1 MRKTILAALLLLTVH
16 SFFTYTATASD
27 PPTKGSKEDR
37 EEGVRVIRPSGGSIR
52 AVEFV
57 DSTGRVTK
65 RINATREFAKKDGKR
80 HIQEIRIQTA
90 PPSAP
95 AFTLGAKRY
104 ARFVLVMESERF
116 ENDRETIRETGKAWN
131 IDNALTL
138 YDSAGRALF
147 RKTGLKCFPVALSES
162 GNRVACLLSPPQGD
176 SDPIYPPNS
185 VLFIFSGQ
193 GELVRKL
200 EDPSPYLH
208 NVKLSPSGVW
218 LAYVNQAPI
227 EEREVKLMNLV
238 TGRLVTVPVDK
249 KGYLRGYAKLL
260 DNGDLI
266 GFELIYPRDSDAT
279 FIRQSDGTLKVE
291 RRTKILYKM
300 EP

>member
-1 MRKTILAALLLLTVH
+1 MMKTILAILLLLTVH
-16 SFFTYTATASD
+16 LYFTYSATASD
-27 PPTKGSKEDR
+27 PPVKGSKKLQ

-52 AVEFV
+52 AVEFI

-65 RINATREFAKKDGKR
+65 RINANREFAKKDGRR
-80 HIQEIRIQTA
+80 HMQEIRIQTA

-104 ARFVLVMESERF
+104 ARFVLVMGSERF
-116 ENDRETIRETGKAWN
+116 ENDRETAREKGKAWN
-131 IDNALTL
+131 IDNTLTL
-138 YDSAGRALF
+138 YDSSGQILF
-147 RKTGLKCFPVALSES
+147 RKTGLECFPVALSES
-162 GNRVACLLSPPQGD
+162 GNRVACQLSPPQDD
-176 SDPIYPPNS
+176 SYPIYPPNS

-193 GELVRKL
+193 GELVNTL

-218 LAYVNQAPI
+218 LAYYNQASI
-227 EEREVKLMNLV
+227 EQTKVKLTNLD

-249 KGYLRGYAKLL
+249 KRHLRGYAKVL

-266 GFELIYPRDSDAT
+266 GFELIHLRDSDGT
-279 FIRQSDGTLKVE
+279 FLRHSDGNLKME
-291 RRTKILYKM
+291 RRMKILFKM